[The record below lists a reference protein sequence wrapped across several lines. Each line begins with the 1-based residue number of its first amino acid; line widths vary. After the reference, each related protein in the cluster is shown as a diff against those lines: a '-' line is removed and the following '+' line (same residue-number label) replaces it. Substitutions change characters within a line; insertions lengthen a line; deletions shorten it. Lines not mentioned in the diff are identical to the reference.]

1 MATKP
6 IRSHSWRPMELINAA
21 LAPIRALSGACMR
34 ISKQF
39 TILDRNG
46 DPVLPT
52 SVLGK
57 RARGEEEPAGEE
69 SRWAKRAKLCPITL
83 SVLSSCG
90 LKHAPKPAQIA
101 AVDAVREGRDTF
113 YASPTSTGKG
123 EAIRYLNHLLGK
135 GTLIVVE
142 PLVSLTKE
150 FAERFGD
157 LAAYVDSTN
166 KDDRLL
172 KDIRAGKYR
181 IVFIT
186 PNSAVE
192 GDFLNEV
199 LMKEDFRKQAV
210 GFVFDEAHTL
220 DQWGHDFRPK
230 FLKLGR
236 VRRHLNVPALVMS
249 ATLTKEARLA
259 CELTLEMQRPLFI
272 DVGTDRP
279 NLHRRVLPMQ
289 HPIAGFLDV
298 LSVLPELWQSAAEGA
313 STVERMKKFLVTLV
327 YINSKD
333 AATNLKHVLDKWCLR
348 AGFKNIVQLY
358 HADLTDE
365 HRSKILMLINTGKIL
380 IVICTDAF
388 GRDFADEAEAIL
400 FVEPTHMTAEMR
412 KHIAATG
419 ELPAP
424 PEIDEVDEDGPIT
437 LENDVALI
445 RSGTDSRAVA
455 KKIVDD
461 ELLMLARHGL
471 ERDACIRRL
480 VLDHL
485 AQPKAETLPRHE
497 ELYHSSRPIP
507 PGRELPCCSTCD

>member
-1 MATKP
+1 
-6 IRSHSWRPMELINAA
+6 MELINAA

-380 IVICTDAF
+380 IQRMGRA

>member
-6 IRSHSWRPMELINAA
+6 IRSHSWRPQGFVNAA
-21 LAPIRALSGACMR
+21 LDPIRALSGACMR

-46 DPVLPT
+46 DT
-52 SVLGK
+52 
-57 RARGEEEPAGEE
+57 
-69 SRWAKRAKLCPITL
+69 LCPITL
-83 SVLSSCG
+83 SLLSSCS

-150 FAERFGD
+150 FGD

-181 IVFIT
+181 IVFII
-186 PNSAVE
+186 PDSAVE

-210 GFVFDEAHTL
+210 GFFFAEAHTL

-249 ATLTKEARLA
+249 AMLTKEARLA
-259 CELTLEMQRPLFI
+259 CELTLEMQLPLFI
-272 DVGTDRP
+272 DVGTNRPNP
-279 NLHRRVLPMQ
+279 NLHLRVLPMQ

-313 STVERMKKFLVTLV
+313 STVVWK
-327 YINSKD
+327 
-333 AATNLKHVLDKWCLR
+333 
-348 AGFKNIVQLY
+348 
-358 HADLTDE
+358 
-365 HRSKILMLINTGKIL
+365 
-380 IVICTDAF
+380 
-388 GRDFADEAEAIL
+388 
-400 FVEPTHMTAEMR
+400 
-412 KHIAATG
+412 
-419 ELPAP
+419 
-424 PEIDEVDEDGPIT
+424 
-437 LENDVALI
+437 LE
-445 RSGTDSRAVA
+445 G
-455 KKIVDD
+455 
-461 ELLMLARHGL
+461 
-471 ERDACIRRL
+471 
-480 VLDHL
+480 
-485 AQPKAETLPRHE
+485 
-497 ELYHSSRPIP
+497 
-507 PGRELPCCSTCD
+507 